1 MATYPYCDSPQDLR
15 KAIEKLQTG
24 TFPAEIEDVTIK
36 FWKVSP
42 ANKEGIIQVLN
53 FLSFVDKE
61 GKRTEKGME
70 VFSIQDTQI
79 FDQQFGECVK
89 SAYSELFRNSGDHTW
104 FLKAYQLIDFFRVTD
119 KTDESIGR
127 LQADTF
133 QVLVD
138 FLSISYI
145 YPLKPVDLRLNAR
158 IEFNIPNDGSKE
170 TYDNIFQSARE
181 KLLNE

>member
-104 FLKAYQLIDFFRVTD
+104 FLKAYQLIDFF
-119 KTDESIGR
+119 
-127 LQADTF
+127 
-133 QVLVD
+133 
-138 FLSISYI
+138 
-145 YPLKPVDLRLNAR
+145 
-158 IEFNIPNDGSKE
+158 
-170 TYDNIFQSARE
+170 
-181 KLLNE
+181 

>member
-1 MATYPYCDSPQDLR
+1 MATHPHCNSPQDLR
-15 KAIEKLQTG
+15 KAIEQLKKG
-24 TFPAEIEDVTIK
+24 TFPSQIEDDILR
-36 FWKVSP
+36 FWDISP
-42 ANKEGIIQVLN
+42 TSKEGIIQVLH
-53 FLSFVDKE
+53 FLSFVDKD
-61 GKRTEKGME
+61 GKRTEKGE
-70 VFSIQDTQI
+70 QVFSSEDSQV
-79 FDQQFGECVK
+79 FDRQFGECVK

-119 KTDESIGR
+119 KTSKSIGR